1 MQGLSLRDCVNAIT
15 CGAYVWEVRYS
26 WEKEKTELEDGIGR
40 RSVKGLELHSQHW
53 RLSRQ
58 LSEIGFRGQQKML
71 HAVQR
76 IQWVGM
82 PLVCRQLIHENR
94 RKVEDLTAGGKPC
107 FLNNTGDVNLKSF
120 KSPQWRPSY
129 GGREHLSLQSVEFV
143 SDQ

>member
-1 MQGLSLRDCVNAIT
+1 MKRQR
-15 CGAYVWEVRYS
+15 VRVAFS
-26 WEKEKTELEDGIGR
+26 ALETIETTQR
-40 RSVKGLELHSQHW
+40 NRIQ
-53 RLSRQ
+53 
-58 LSEIGFRGQQKML
+58 GQQKML
-71 HAVQR
+71 HAVQWV
-76 IQWVGM
+76 QWVGM

-107 FLNNTGDVNLKSF
+107 FLNNTGDVNLKSL